1 MFSLFNS
8 DRKKAALQ
16 KLESAQNNCKIVVDS
31 TAKAVEE
38 LYSIRKTAVKK
49 IEKTEE
55 RLKRISSI
63 DSEIIKLIADA
74 RASISLFMESVNN
87 ENKNSSINDS
97 YSKQAGTAAV
107 GVAAGATIAA
117 FGPSV
122 AMAMATT
129 FGTAAT
135 GTAISSLAGAAA
147 TNAALAWLG
156 GGALAVGG
164 GGMAAGSAIL
174 SLLGPIGWAVGGISV
189 GIAGFTASKKNLKIA
204 EEAEKMTQEI
214 NRSID
219 RMKRTSTSIKDL
231 TGQIK
236 DNCGKL
242 DVLMDNSSANYN
254 TIVITII
261 QLCSQINR
269 RFSL

>member
-1 MFSLFNS
+1 MLNIFNS
-8 DRKKAALQ
+8 NKKKEALQ
-16 KLESAQNNCKIVVDS
+16 KLETAQNNCKSVVES
-31 TAKAVEE
+31 TAEAVEK
-38 LYSIRKTAVKK
+38 LYHTRKRAVKK
-49 IEKTEE
+49 IEETEE
-55 RLKRISSI
+55 KLKRLPNI
-63 DSEIIKLIADA
+63 DAEIIRLIADA

-87 ENKNSSINDS
+87 ENKNNTINDS
-97 YSKQAGTAAV
+97 HSKQAGTAAI
-107 GVAAGATIAA
+107 GAAAGVTIAT

-174 SLLGPIGWAVGGISV
+174 SMLGPIGWAVGGISI
-189 GIAGFTASKKNLKIA
+189 GIAGFSASKKNLKIA
-204 EEAEKMTQEI
+204 EEAEKMTKEI
-214 NRSID
+214 NMSIE
-219 RMKRTSTSIKDL
+219 RMVSTTKSIREL
-231 TGQIK
+231 TQQIT
-236 DNCGKL
+236 DNCKKL
-242 DVLMDNSSANYN
+242 DELLNNSSGNYN
-254 TIVITII
+254 AIVITII

>member
-1 MFSLFNS
+1 MLNFFNS
-8 DRKKAALQ
+8 NKKKEALQ
-16 KLESAQNNCKIVVDS
+16 KLETAQNNCKVVVES
-31 TAKAVEE
+31 TAKAVEI
-38 LYSIRKTAVKK
+38 LYNTRKRAVKK
-49 IEKTEE
+49 IEDTEE
-55 RLKRISSI
+55 KLKKLPNV
-63 DSEIIKLIADA
+63 DAEIIKLIADA

-87 ENKNSSINDS
+87 ENKKSSIKDS
-97 YSKQAGTAAV
+97 YSKQAGTAAA
-107 GVAAGATIAA
+107 GFAAGATIAA

-174 SLLGPIGWAVGGISV
+174 SILGPIGWAVGGISI
-189 GIAGFTASKKNLKIA
+189 GIAGLTASKKNLKIA
-204 EEAEKMTQEI
+204 EEANKMTNEI
-214 NRSID
+214 NMSID
-219 RMKRTSTSIKDL
+219 RMKRTTENIDIL
-231 TGQIK
+231 TREIT
-236 DNCGKL
+236 DNCEKL
-242 DVLMDNSSANYN
+242 DFLMNNSSANYN
-254 TIVITII
+254 IIAITII

>member
-1 MFSLFNS
+1 MFNS
-8 DRKKAALQ
+8 DKKKKALQ
-16 KLESAQNNCKIVVDS
+16 KLETAQNKCKRVVEE

-38 LYSIRKTAVKK
+38 LYDTRKIAVKK
-49 IEKTEE
+49 IEEKENRIK
-55 RLKRISSI
+55 RLPGI
-63 DSEIIKLIADA
+63 DVEIIKLISDA
-74 RASISLFMESVNN
+74 RASISLFIESVNN
-87 ENKNSSINDS
+87 ENKKSSINDS
-97 YSKQAGTAAV
+97 YSKQTWTA
-107 GVAAGATIAA
+107 AAGASAGAAIAA

-164 GGMAAGSAIL
+164 GGIAAGSAIL
-174 SLLGPIGWAVGGISV
+174 SMLGPIGWAVGGISI

-204 EEAEKMTQEI
+204 EEAEKMSKEI
-214 NRSID
+214 DMSID
-219 RMKRTSTSIKDL
+219 RMKRTQENIKKL
-231 TGQIK
+231 TCEITA
-236 DNCGKL
+236 NCEKL
-242 DVLMDNSSANYN
+242 DFLTNNSSANYN
-254 TIVITII
+254 LIAITII